1 MQTLIVSVTYEK
13 FLPIDFD
20 AGEASDTGFLVKDE
34 EVSFEDIAHFAGRY
48 GFNAASSSEVDRNTW
63 LSSTDADQD
72 REYFEQGIENF
83 YSLHIQQVD
92 GKQPS
97 AEQIRTIANVI
108 FAKAAAPISLQQYN

>member
-34 EVSFEDIAHFAGRY
+34 EVSFEDIAHFASQY
-48 GFNAASSSEVDRNTW
+48 GFNAASASDVDRNTW
-63 LSSTDADQD
+63 LNSTDADQD
-72 REYFEQGIENF
+72 REYFEQGIEKF

-92 GKQPS
+92 GKQPL
-97 AEQIRTIANVI
+97 AEQIRTIASVI
-108 FAKAAAPISLQQYN
+108 FAKATAPLYLQRSN

>member
-13 FLPIDFD
+13 FLPLDFD
-20 AGEASDTGFLVKDE
+20 AAEASDTGFLVKDE

-48 GFNAASSSEVDRNTW
+48 GFNAASASEIGRNTW
-63 LSSTDADQD
+63 LNSTDADQD
-72 REYFEQGIENF
+72 REYFEQGIEKF

-97 AEQIRTIANVI
+97 AEQIRTIANII
-108 FAKAAAPISLQQYN
+108 FAKESAPLFLQQCN